1 MAEPTGALLR
11 VAPHKLPDLIT
22 AYTNASTKMTPL
34 LNNLLRRGRVPEPW
48 THDPHSE
55 NLQWTF
61 NQWAVDA
68 PDSVYNS
75 LVLYQQELDNVVVNL
90 RAMHAE
96 YERTENGVTAS
107 MKAL

>member
-1 MAEPTGALLR
+1 MTEPSTAILR
-11 VAPHKLPDLIT
+11 VGPDQLPDLIT
-22 AYTNASTKMTPL
+22 AYDTASDKMRSVL
-34 LNNLLRRGRVPEPW
+34 QNVLRRGRVPEPW

-75 LVLYQQELDNVVVNL
+75 LVLYQQELVKVAANL